1 MDKVK
6 VFETLLSQFE
16 TDEMRDYCRDMIE
29 KIPDYIFTIPSST
42 SLKYH
47 NKTQCQPHGQIFHIL
62 MFGEIMNY
70 ILGLE
75 YMQNKYPNPLQ
86 RDCFRCTPI
95 FHDAIKCGFDGS
107 KYSVHEHPMLAGE
120 WIRNTSVEHDIEQK
134 HKEYIAR
141 LCERHSGQWTESKRS
156 KVILPKPE
164 NDGHFLVHLCDYL
177 ASRSNLDMTYS
188 DEVYEALGEIQL
200 SPEEIPALEDYV
212 IPFGKKHKGEKLADV
227 AKSDPGYIAWAK
239 ENIYS
244 EPMRTLLAQL

>member
-1 MDKVK
+1 MDKVR

-70 ILGLE
+70 TLGLE
-75 YMQNKYPNPLQ
+75 YMQNKTTPIQ
-86 RDCFRCTPI
+86 RDCLRCAPI
-95 FHDAIKCGFDGS
+95 FHDAIKCGYDGS
-107 KYSVHEHPMLAGE
+107 KHTVHEHPLYAAN
-120 WIRNTSVEHDIEQK
+120 WVRTTSVEHNIDQSY
-134 HKEYIAR
+134 KEYIAR
-141 LCERHSGQWTESKRS
+141 LCERHSGQWTESKKS
-156 KVILPKPE
+156 KLTLPKPTT
-164 NDGHFLVHLCDYL
+164 DDQFLVHLCDYL

-188 DEVYEALGEIQL
+188 DEIYAALGEIR
-200 SPEEIPALEDYV
+200 SAPEKILALEEYV
-212 IPFGKKHKGEKLADV
+212 IPFGKKHKGEKLVDV
-227 AKSDPGYIAWAK
+227 AKSDPSYIAWAK

-244 EPMRTLLAQL
+244 EPMRSLLAKL

>member
-1 MDKVK
+1 MDKIK
-6 VFETLLSQFE
+6 VFETLLSEFE
-16 TDEMRDYCRDMIE
+16 TDEMRDYCKDMIE

-75 YMQNKYPNPLQ
+75 YIQNKYPNPIQ
-86 RDCFRCTPI
+86 RDCLRCTPI
-95 FHDAIKCGFDGS
+95 FHDAIKCGLNGS
-107 KYSVHEHPMLAGE
+107 VYTVHEHPMLAGE
-120 WIRNTSVEHDIEQK
+120 WVRNTTVEHDIEQK
-134 HKEYIAR
+134 CKDYIAR
-141 LCERHSGQWTESKRS
+141 LCESHSGQWAENKRS

-164 NDGHFLVHLCDYL
+164 NDSHFLVHLCDYL
-177 ASRSNLDMTYS
+177 ASRSNLDMSYPN
-188 DEVYEALGEIQL
+188 EVYEALGEIQTPL
-200 SPEEIPALEDYV
+200 EEIPNLEEYI